1 VVRLAGNKFTT
12 IADGLTTPT
21 GMTVGPDGAL
31 YVLNFGTCA
40 PAGAG
45 QIVRITFAVNV
56 WNTESLGL
64 RQEEKMPSH
73 INKVGSVISKNH
85 ATSKRRLR
93 LVTISFFGVLRYRP
107 LN

>member
-45 QIVRITFAVNV
+45 QILKNHFAVSI
-56 WNTESLGL
+56 WQTEEPRRSVHLGL
-64 RQEEKMPSH
+64 
-73 INKVGSVISKNH
+73 
-85 ATSKRRLR
+85 
-93 LVTISFFGVLRYRP
+93 FGVKT
-107 LN
+107 